1 MSVETR
7 EPSLDFGRCLANY
20 MIVLLHAWGAASQYG
35 TVGSVELAG
44 WTMVASYGCN
54 FALSA
59 LFVISGYL
67 LFRCYELSVW
77 PRKIVR
83 RVRRLMVPYVC
94 WNVVFV
100 LFYLSVA
107 RFFPRVGE
115 RVAAF
120 GLDTW
125 RGVLAKI
132 AHPVAVPIDVPV
144 WYLRAVFVFA
154 LLSPALWALLRHR
167 VGRWIGLTAVAGWY
181 LLDGVWGV
189 VPGVPGY
196 PTDALLAFSAGG
208 LLAAGGTSPGT
219 FFKSRWWL
227 VPAVAA
233 LALDGWDA
241 ACGEGA
247 CPVALS
253 LRMLMKTPAFFWAL
267 ERLAGIGLFAR
278 AARLLAGSAF
288 FVYAGH
294 FLFCSVWVHAIGPKL
309 GGLAAGRMTV
319 LMFLFLVPGLA
330 GLYAA
335 YALGRRYLPKVLRF
349 FDGTL

>member
-1 MSVETR
+1 MPGGGQPVR
-7 EPSLDFGRCLANY
+7 HGRIGRAC
-20 MIVLLHAWGAASQYG
+20 
-35 TVGSVELAG
+35 AG

-247 CPVALS
+247 CPVALRLADASGGTRKRPQERRKRPSS
-253 LRMLMKTPAFFWAL
+253 LREGTVPVGLVVSGRGHVLPHADATEEPRISPEAL
-267 ERLAGIGLFAR
+267 HALREVECETRPQEGAGETVSAPR
-278 AARLLAGSAF
+278 PCRARLTARGIFSNSLSRTATDSA
-288 FVYAGH
+288 
-294 FLFCSVWVHAIGPKL
+294 I
-309 GGLAAGRMTV
+309 
-319 LMFLFLVPGLA
+319 
-330 GLYAA
+330 
-335 YALGRRYLPKVLRF
+335 
-349 FDGTL
+349 